1 MLKELAEVLSFRGRN
16 DGDKF
21 LQAIVEETPECI
33 KIVAPDGRLL
43 RMNSAGLRMIEA
55 DSWVAVDGAST
66 PSLIADEDRALWLE
80 NHVRVCAGEKVT
92 WQFDIIGLNGT
103 RRHMETHAVPIKL
116 EDGCM
121 GQLAITRD
129 VSDRRKTEMALLS
142 ANEQLDQLVRERT
155 KELEETTSRL
165 GESERHFS
173 LLVKS
178 VIDYAI
184 FMLDVDGNVASWNE
198 GAERAKGYKA
208 HEIIGRHFSDFYT
221 DEDKAAGLP
230 STGLAAARSEG
241 RWEHEGW
248 RVRKDGSRFFANV
261 VIDAIREKGEV
272 VGFAKITRDITEKR
286 TAELRLRQAEKF
298 KAVGVFTGGAAHDF
312 NNLLM
317 AVQGSLELLRKRLP
331 DDQRSLALLDNAM
344 QGAKRGSALTQRMLA
359 FARRQELKRE
369 SIDVAT
375 LLTGMSDLLLQ
386 SLGPAIDLETHVP
399 RDLPRIVTDPGQ
411 LENAILNLVVNAR
424 DAMPTGGAVS
434 VRARRIQIEPG
445 GETDLAPG
453 DYVSITVKDTG
464 EGMDAETLG
473 RVAEPFYTTKG
484 IGKGTGLGLSM
495 VDGLVAQSGGK
506 MRIESEPG
514 NGTAVELCLPI
525 DEASATEA
533 QAETIPENGAQSPE
547 PIRKLRIL
555 AVDDDALVLMNSV
568 AMLEDLGH
576 EVVEASSGKQALQ
589 IVEAGSPFDLIL
601 TDQAMPGM
609 TGVQLADAVRS
620 LYPSMPI
627 ILATGYAEMPPG
639 ADANLRRLA
648 KPFTMSQ
655 LSEIVSTAVA
665 AP

>member
-1 MLKELAEVLSFRGRN
+1 MLKALAEVLSFRGRN
-16 DGDKF
+16 EGDGI
-21 LQAIVEETPECI
+21 LEAIVEETPECI
-33 KIVAPDGRLL
+33 TIVGPDGSLV

-55 DSWVAVDGAST
+55 DSWASVDGAVASHF
-66 PSLIADEDRALWLE
+66 IAQEDRAVWRE
-80 NHVRVCAGEKVT
+80 NHAKVCEGEKVT
-92 WQFDIIGLNGT
+92 WQFDIVGLNGT
-103 RRHMETHAVPIKL
+103 RRRMETHGVPIKL
-116 EDGCM
+116 DG
-121 GQLAITRD
+121 GRVGHLAITRD
-129 VSDRRKTEMALLS
+129 IGVRRETEMALQS
-142 ANEQLDQLVRERT
+142 ANEQLDKLVKERT
-155 KELEETTSRL
+155 RELQETTSRL

-198 GAERAKGYKA
+198 GAERAKGYKS

-221 DEDKAAGLP
+221 EEDKAAGLP
-230 STGLAAARSEG
+230 ARGLATAGSEG

-261 VIDAIREKGEV
+261 VIDAIYENGAV

-286 TAELRLRQAEKF
+286 AAEQRLRQAEKL

-331 DDQRSLALLDNAM
+331 NDQRSIALLDNAM

-359 FARRQELKRE
+359 FSRRQELKSE

-375 LLTGMSDLLLQ
+375 LLGGISDLLLQ

-399 RDLPRIVTDPGQ
+399 RDLPRIVSDQGQ

-424 DAMPTGGAVS
+424 DAMPTGGTVS
-434 VRARRIQIEPG
+434 VKAKSIQVAAAG
-445 GETDLAPG
+445 TTDLAPG
-453 DYVSITVKDTG
+453 NYVCITVRDNG
-464 EGMDAETLG
+464 EGMNAETLS
-473 RVAEPFYTTKG
+473 RVTEPFYTTKG

-506 MRIESEPG
+506 MRMESEPG
-514 NGTAVELCLPI
+514 KGTTVELHLPV
-525 DEASATEA
+525 DDGSTTEA
-533 QAETIPENGAQSPE
+533 EAVPETEELSPG
-547 PIRKLRIL
+547 PARRLRVL
-555 AVDDDALVLMNSV
+555 AVDDDALVLMNTV

-589 IVEAGSPFDLIL
+589 VVQEGLPFDLVV

-609 TGVQLADAVRS
+609 TGVQLADTVRG

-627 ILATGYAEMPPG
+627 ILATGYAELPPG
-639 ADANLRRLA
+639 ADTKLKRLA

-655 LSEIVSTAVA
+655 LSEIVSTVVS
-665 AP
+665 